1 MISIQFLLTTTLP
14 DQRYTSWEWTKWSPK
29 MKCLDIWTNS
39 LKQCHT
45 KCMKNGDD
53 NGPSRVN
60 TPSRCLIQ
68 VKTQSAKAMPA
79 SMGYCE
85 PFLIMKYSPQNLHLG
100 WWQDTILRHDDPEKR
115 NIILYTVEPV
125 LSGYPLEM
133 AYSLLNTGLTNVR
146 VIQEISIPR
155 QIVLH
160 LLLPLLGQ
168 KEEKLKNTWR
178 HTQCDLLH

>member
-1 MISIQFLLTTTLP
+1 
-14 DQRYTSWEWTKWSPK
+14 
-29 MKCLDIWTNS
+29 MKCLDVWTNS
-39 LKQCHT
+39 LKQCLT
-45 KCMKNGDD
+45 KCMKNGVENISVVD
-53 NGPSRVN
+53 NGAYRVN
-60 TPSRCLIQ
+60 TPRRCLIQ

-79 SMGYCE
+79 SMGCCE
-85 PFLIMKYSPQNLHLG
+85 PFLIMKHSPQNLHLG

>member
-1 MISIQFLLTTTLP
+1 MPNEMYEDGF
-14 DQRYTSWEWTKWSPK
+14 EKK
-29 MKCLDIWTNS
+29 
-39 LKQCHT
+39 HVV
-45 KCMKNGDD
+45 D
-53 NGPSRVN
+53 NGTWRVN
-60 TPSRCLIQ
+60 FLSTCFIQ
-68 VKTQSAKAMPA
+68 LKTRSAKAVPA
-79 SMGYCE
+79 SVGYRG
-85 PFLIMKYSPQNLHLG
+85 PFLTMKYSPQNLHLG

-133 AYSLLNTGLTNVR
+133 AYSLLNRGLTNVR